1 MKVEIEISEAKWKI
15 LKRIGKALDMTP
27 EELAQQC
34 LDIELANMDVWL
46 QRAEMMEQ

>member
-1 MKVEIEISEAKWKI
+1 MKVELEISEAKWKI
-15 LKRIGKALDMTP
+15 LKRIARALDMTS